1 MSSLPSLRRELVVA
15 FAIIFAGALLVAV
28 AGVIM
33 LLPRFSTPG
42 AAVGYVLLLLVAD
55 VLVFALF
62 GRFLVHRRILQP
74 LDEMIAGAEAIAGG
88 EYAHRLPVD
97 GSVEVARL
105 ADAVNRMAERLI
117 AHREQ
122 LAENIRSLQETNVQ
136 LTEARDELIQV
147 EKMASVGRL
156 AAGIAHEVGNPLSAV
171 LGYLGILERSAGPS
185 ERELL
190 AAATREAHRIDRIV
204 RGLLDYAR
212 PREARVHAIEV
223 NEVATRAVD
232 LLSMQGKFQHIEV
245 RCELAAGAP
254 PIEADPYQLEQVV
267 VNLLLNAADVLEDV
281 ESPAIVVR
289 TGHRVLAPM
298 QRSATRRKDDP
309 PDVDYSHRRR
319 FHQRPRIPRENPF
332 PAGGEVVEIA
342 VSDNGPGIPTA
353 LLDQIFEPFVTTKSP
368 GKGTG
373 LGLAVS
379 ARLIDAMGG
388 TIRAEN
394 ADGGGARFTILLPA
408 ARVAALEPH
417 GS

>member
-1 MSSLPSLRRELVVA
+1 MTSLPSLRRELVVA
-15 FAIIFAGALLVAV
+15 LAIIFAGALLVAV
-28 AGVIM
+28 SGVIL
-33 LLPRFSTPG
+33 LLPRFATPG
-42 AAVGYVLLLLVAD
+42 AALGYVLLLLVAD

-62 GRFLVHRRILQP
+62 GRFLVQRRILAP

-88 EYAHRLPVD
+88 EYGHRLPAH
-97 GSVEVARL
+97 GSAETARL

-122 LAENIRSLQETNVQ
+122 LAENVRSLQETNVQ

-171 LGYLGILERSAGPS
+171 IGYLGILERGADP
-185 ERELL
+185 EARELVG
-190 AAATREAHRIDRIV
+190 AATREAQRIDRIV

-212 PREARVHAIEV
+212 PREARVHPIEV
-223 NEVATRAVD
+223 NEVTARAVE
-232 LLSMQGKFQHIEV
+232 LLSTQGRFQHIEV
-245 RCELAAGAP
+245 GCELAASP
-254 PIEADPYQLEQVV
+254 PQIEADPYQLEQVV
-267 VNLLLNAADVLEDV
+267 VNLLLNAADALDGV
-281 ESPAIVVR
+281 EAPAIIVR
-289 TGHRVLAPM
+289 TGHRHLAPV
-298 QRSATRRKDDP
+298 RPSSTRRKDDP

-319 FHQRPRIPRENPF
+319 FHQRPRIPRDNPF
-332 PAGGEVVEIA
+332 PAGGEVVEIS
-342 VSDNGPGIPTA
+342 VQDNGPGIPA
-353 LLDQIFEPFVTTKSP
+353 KLLDQIFEPFVTTKAP
-368 GKGTG
+368 GQGTG

-394 ADGGGARFTILLPA
+394 VDGGGARFTIILPA

-417 GS
+417 ES

>member
-28 AGVIM
+28 AGIIL

-42 AAVGYVLLLLVAD
+42 AAVGYVLLLLAAD
-55 VLVFALF
+55 VLVFAHF
-62 GRFLVHRRILQP
+62 GRYLVHMRILQP
-74 LDEMIAGAEAIAGG
+74 LEEMIAGAEAIAGG
-88 EYAHRLPVD
+88 DYSHRLPAG
-97 GSVEVARL
+97 GSVEMARL
-105 ADAVNRMAERLI
+105 ADAVNGMAERLI

-122 LAENIRSLQETNVQ
+122 LAENIRSLQETNIQ
-136 LTEARDELIQV
+136 LTEARDELIQI

-171 LGYLGILERSAGPS
+171 LGYLGILERNAGPE

-190 AAATREAHRIDRIV
+190 AAATREAQRIDRIV

-212 PREARVHAIEV
+212 PREARVHPIQV
-223 NEVATRAVD
+223 NEVAARAVE
-232 LLSMQGKFQHIEV
+232 LLSMQGKFQHIDV
-245 RCELAAGAP
+245 RCELAADAP

-267 VNLLLNAADVLEDV
+267 VNLLLNAADVLENV
-281 ESPAIVVR
+281 EAPTIVVR
-289 TGHRVLAPM
+289 TGSRVLPPVT
-298 QRSATRRKDDP
+298 RSSTRRKDDP

-319 FHQRPRIPRENPF
+319 FHERPRIPRENPF
-332 PAGGEVVEIA
+332 PAGGEVVEIS
-342 VSDNGPGIPTA
+342 VTDNGPGIPDA
-353 LLDQIFEPFVTTKSP
+353 LLGQIFDPFVTTKPP

-388 TIRAEN
+388 TIKAEN
-394 ADGGGARFTILLPA
+394 VEGGGARFTILLPA

>member
-15 FAIIFAGALLVAV
+15 LAIIFAGALLVAV
-28 AGVIM
+28 SGVIL
-33 LLPRFSTPG
+33 LLPRFATPG

-62 GRFLVHRRILQP
+62 GRFLVQRRILEP

-88 EYAHRLPVD
+88 EYAHRLPAG
-97 GSVEVARL
+97 GSVEMARL

-136 LTEARDELIQV
+136 LTEARDELIRV
-147 EKMASVGRL
+147 EKVASVGRL

-171 LGYLGILERSAGPS
+171 IGYLGILERNAGP
-185 ERELL
+185 EQRELL
-190 AAATREAHRIDRIV
+190 ASATREAHRIDRIV

-212 PREARVHAIEV
+212 PREAHAHPIEV
-223 NEVATRAVD
+223 NEVAARAIE
-232 LLSMQGKFQHIEV
+232 LLSTQGRFQHIEV
-245 RCELAAGAP
+245 SCEFAP
-254 PIEADPYQLEQVV
+254 GPLPIEADPYQLEQVV
-267 VNLLLNAADVLEDV
+267 VNLLLNAADALDGADA
-281 ESPAIVVR
+281 PAILVR
-289 TGHRVLAPM
+289 TGHRVLAPV

-319 FHQRPRIPRENPF
+319 YHQRPRIPRENPF
-332 PAGGEVVEIA
+332 PAGGEVVEIS
-342 VSDNGPGIPTA
+342 VSDNGPGIPSA
-353 LLDQIFEPFVTTKSP
+353 LLDQIFEPFVTTKPP

-394 ADGGGARFTILLPA
+394 VDGGGARFTILLPA
-408 ARVAALEPH
+408 AHVAALEPH
-417 GS
+417 GT